1 MSPDGDGTFTVPAA
15 TDCTDDGAICTHDD
29 TMLSSQPVL
38 TIRAPSQEAASN
50 AWARLPSRASGV
62 FLRVLDVGVLE
73 AVRRGCG
80 HCAFGLG
87 RSQDAPSISSVMLLN
102 APAQAARSSLSA
114 ERPSTSGSSRV
125 AAYAREAPAM

>member
-50 AWARLPSRASGV
+50 AGGAIALSGV
-62 FLRVLDVGVLE
+62 WRV
-73 AVRRGCG
+73 
-80 HCAFGLG
+80 
-87 RSQDAPSISSVMLLN
+87 PSSVRCRC
-102 APAQAARSSLSA
+102 A
-114 ERPSTSGSSRV
+114 
-125 AAYAREAPAM
+125 